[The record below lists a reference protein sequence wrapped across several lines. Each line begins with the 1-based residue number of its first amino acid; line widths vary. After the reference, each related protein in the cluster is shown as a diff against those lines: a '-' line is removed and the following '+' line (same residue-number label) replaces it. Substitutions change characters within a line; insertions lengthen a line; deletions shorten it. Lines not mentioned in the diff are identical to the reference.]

1 MTTDAGSVE
10 ADLVDQE
17 ITGDTEQS
25 DGPRSSPPS
34 GRLSQWF
41 EWSNKAAGLLARLV
55 FVGAVAI
62 TAFEYFEATQRE
74 RTERTFALVELW
86 DSERVQSAHNAIQQ
100 ARLSIRTREPG
111 GARRARRS
119 RRSRRSGAH
128 RRRRRRRLRLRR
140 GTQTSSCARA
150 WRTLLYFLNRVAHCV
165 AAELCEPE
173 IADVFFL
180 EYASSFWALF
190 GEGLAHERPQSVA
203 PLREHLAARAFAP

>member
-100 ARLSIRTREPG
+100 ARLSIERENRAVLDALGDPDDR
-111 GARRARRS
+111 GALERIVADGVVGSAYGADPDIELRAS
-119 RRSRRSGAH
+119 
-128 RRRRRRRLRLRR
+128 LE
-140 GTQTSSCARA
+140 
-150 WRTLLYFLNRVAHCV
+150 TLLYFLNRVAHCV

>member
-86 DSERVQSAHNAIQQ
+86 DSERIQSAHNAIQQ
-100 ARLSIRTREPG
+100 ARLSIERENRAVLDALGDPDDR
-111 GARRARRS
+111 GALERIVADGVVGSAYGADPDIELRAS
-119 RRSRRSGAH
+119 
-128 RRRRRRRLRLRR
+128 LE
-140 GTQTSSCARA
+140 
-150 WRTLLYFLNRVAHCV
+150 TLLYFLNRVAHCV